1 MKQAFLW
8 LTLQRAALIAAI
20 LLWRLPHPCGADELL
35 VGAAT
40 VSITPSEPVAL
51 AGQMR
56 TRIADK
62 VQSECLASVLALETR
77 RGQDSVDQ
85 AVFVACDLVAIRD
98 GVIESVRA
106 RLKDRLPGFSSIE
119 AHYERD
125 AYAYRARYRNRCRR
139 PARFGRDAGRT
150 IH

>member
-1 MKQAFLW
+1 MNPPH
-8 LTLQRAALIAAI
+8 RAALS
-20 LLWRLPHPCGADELL
+20 ELL

-77 RGQDSVDQ
+77 RGQEAVDQ
-85 AVFVACDLVAIRD
+85 AVFVACDLVAIRE
-98 GVIESVRA
+98 GVIEKVRE
-106 RLKDRLPGFSSIE
+106 RLKDRLPGFPVSKLVMS
-119 AHYERD
+119 ATHTHT
-125 AYAYRARYRNRCRR
+125 A
-139 PARFGRDAGRT
+139 PATEIGADDLPDSGRDAGRA